1 MGDMRLQGV
10 HLDSGN
16 PTTYNEATATAFAAG
31 NLGKIFSISGNTDN
45 VDSGLQP
52 KTFQIVKLA
61 STAGTSA
68 IGQVVVWSDV
78 DAMTVNNTYTIGNA
92 ARNSGAGVL
101 NNASLTAGNY
111 VCIQIGGNAL
121 VLMETTQTV
130 AAGDVVIVGAAT
142 QGKGEVVAGGTA
154 PTHIPLG
161 VAKTA
166 KNSGSA
172 TTVEVLLFPPRVY

>member
-1 MGDMRLQGV
+1 MGDLRLQGV
-10 HLDSGN
+10 HLDSGD
-16 PTTYNEATATAFAAG
+16 PTTYNEASATAYAAG
-31 NLGKIFSISGNTDN
+31 LLGKIFSVSGNTTN

-61 STAGTSA
+61 ATAQTSA
-68 IGQVVVWSDV
+68 VGQVCVWSDI
-78 DAMTVNNTYTIGNA
+78 DALTVNNTYTIATA
-92 ARNSGAGVL
+92 ANSVAGVL
-101 NNASLTAGNY
+101 NNASLTAGNF
-111 VCIQIGGNAL
+111 VCLQIGGNGP

-130 AAGDVVIVGAAT
+130 AAGDVIVVGAAT
-142 QGKGEVVAGGTA
+142 QGKGQIVAAGTA

-172 TTVEVLLFPPRVY
+172 TTVEAMLFPPRIY

>member
-31 NLGKIFSISGNTDN
+31 LLGKIFSVSGNTDN

-52 KTFQIVKLA
+52 KTFQIAKLA

-68 IGQVVVWSDV
+68 IGQVVVWSDL
-78 DAMTVNNTYTIGNA
+78 DALTVNNTYTIA
-92 ARNSGAGVL
+92 TARNSVAGVL

-111 VCIQIGGNAL
+111 VCVQIGGNAL

-130 AAGDVVIVGAAT
+130 ATGDVVIVGGAT
-142 QGKGEVVAGGTA
+142 QGKGEIVPAGTA